1 MMMRCAVDAK
11 FGVGYE
17 ESLSQPLWVTILM
30 AGDCTPGRPRDAL
43 GAELRVIADWIEE
56 RAQMSL
62 DLDPCEVADS
72 LRHEASLAE
81 GEG

>member
-1 MMMRCAVDAK
+1 MTRCAVDAK

-17 ESLSQPLWVTILM
+17 ESLTQPLWVTTLM
-30 AGDCTPGRPRDAL
+30 AGDSTPGRPRDAL

-56 RAQMSL
+56 RASRSL
-62 DLDPCEVADS
+62 DLDPWEVADS
-72 LRHEASLAE
+72 LRNEASIAE